1 MALCVHASTCF
12 FSVIHPW
19 RRCNNDVCS
28 FANNGEWRRE
38 DGAFVICTGMAD
50 IGGQTDRVM
59 IYKVGG
65 ADGFESCSLWT
76 GSFGVYLSDPFQIQA
91 VYCLYGDPWNGVSI
105 PINVLKTSLSRCVSC
120 INNTYSADTGR
131 RIVKI
136 PKSGGLRTVQS

>member
-1 MALCVHASTCF
+1 MGLSLVVYGQAPLACTCQILF
-12 FSVIHPW
+12 
-19 RRCNNDVCS
+19 R
-28 FANNGEWRRE
+28 
-38 DGAFVICTGMAD
+38 
-50 IGGQTDRVM
+50 
-59 IYKVGG
+59 
-65 ADGFESCSLWT
+65 
-76 GSFGVYLSDPFQIQA
+76 IQA